1 MTGVN
6 LVSTSAVIPASVVV
20 PLGAAALMTGF
31 SRFLSRRARD
41 LIAIAVAV
49 ATTTLTLI
57 LMAGSAGHPMIYWF
71 SGWRPARG
79 MVIGIDYAVGPLGAG
94 MASLAGV
101 LASAALVYCLRYF
114 DSARG
119 RHHAL
124 VLIFLAAS
132 VDFCLTGDLF
142 NLFVAFELVAVT
154 AFALTAYNTGHPA
167 PLQGAIN
174 FAVTNSLGGMCVLM
188 GVGFLY
194 ARTGS
199 LNLAQIGQALAG
211 QHADGLIV
219 VAFALLAGGFLV
231 KAAVVPFHFWLPDAY
246 GSAPIPVCVLFAGV
260 MSELGLFAVIRVW
273 DTVFSGLAGSPGP
286 RMRAVL
292 LGLGILTA
300 LVGAIMALAQI
311 HLKRMLAFVTM
322 SHLGIYL
329 IGAGLL
335 TPLGLAGASLL
346 VIGDG
351 LAKSALFLGV
361 GVVQHQR
368 ASVSET
374 KLRGAGRG
382 LAVTGVTI
390 ALGALV
396 LADLPPFV
404 SSVGHGLLVEA
415 ADRAGLPWLEI
426 VIALGVVTSSA
437 AVLRAAG
444 RIWLGWGASES
455 PARDGGTEDDPGEE
469 SQDHPDTEQPD
480 PDGATHGDDER
491 ERSAQ
496 RQSGQRQS
504 AQRQSGQRQS
514 AQRQSGQRQ
523 SAQRQSG
530 QRQSG
535 RRQSGQRQR
544 APLTMVLP
552 PLALLAIGL
561 GLGLTSGL
569 EEHVTSAA
577 AAFTDR
583 AAYTAAVLGTH
594 NGPAAGITVPATP
607 AVSAGGVLTDLGQ
620 VLAALCVA
628 AIALDRRA
636 VRLRRTLAAGTAWLR
651 LLHSGLVGDQ
661 VTWLAAGL
669 ALLAAL
675 ALAALH

>member
-1 MTGVN
+1 MDPV
-6 LVSTSAVIPASVVV
+6 VSTSAVIPASVVV
-20 PLGAAALMTGF
+20 PLGAAALMAGF
-31 SRFLSRRARD
+31 SRFLPRWARD
-41 LIAIAVAV
+41 LIAIVAAL

-57 LMAGSAGHPMIYWF
+57 LMAASAGHPMIYWF
-71 SGWRPARG
+71 SGWRPSGG

-101 LASAALVYCLRYF
+101 LASAALVYTWRYF

-154 AFALTAYNTGHPA
+154 AFALTGYNAGHPA

-174 FAVTNSLGGMCVLM
+174 FAVTNSLGGMSVLM

-199 LNLAQIGQALAG
+199 LNLAQIGQALTG
-211 QHADGLIV
+211 RHADGLIV
-219 VAFALLAGGFLV
+219 VAFALLTGGFLV

-260 MSELGLFAVIRVW
+260 MSELGLFGVIRVW
-273 DTVFSGLAGSPGP
+273 DTVFSGLAGELEP

-292 LGLGILTA
+292 LGFGILTTV
-300 LVGAIMALAQI
+300 VGAVMALAQV

-329 IGAGLL
+329 IGVGLL

-374 KLRGAGRG
+374 RLRGRGRG

-390 ALGALV
+390 ALGALF

-404 SSVGHGLLVEA
+404 SSDGHALLVEA
-415 ADRAGLPWLEI
+415 ADQAGLPWLEI
-426 VIALGVVTSSA
+426 VIALSVILSSG

-455 PARDGGTEDDPGEE
+455 SRPDTGTADDPGDEAEDE
-469 SQDHPDTEQPD
+469 SGTA
-480 PDGATHGDDER
+480 DGR
-491 ERSAQ
+491 ERS
-496 RQSGQRQS
+496 
-504 AQRQSGQRQS
+504 
-514 AQRQSGQRQ
+514 
-523 SAQRQSG
+523 
-530 QRQSG
+530 G
-535 RRQSGQRQR
+535 RLRRV
-544 APLTMVLP
+544 PLTMVLP
-552 PLALLAIGL
+552 PLALLALGL
-561 GLGLTSGL
+561 GLGLTSGI

-577 AAFTDR
+577 AVFSDR
-583 AAYTAAVLGTH
+583 AAYAAAVLGTH
-594 NGPAAGITVPATP
+594 GAISAGGRVVVPASPAA
-607 AVSAGGVLTDLGQ
+607 SAGGVLTDLGQ
-620 VLAALCVA
+620 VLAALGVA
-628 AIALDRRA
+628 GIALDRRA
-636 VRLRRTLAAGTAWLR
+636 VELRRALAAGTGWLR
-651 LLHSGLVGDQ
+651 NLHSGLVGDQ
-661 VTWLAAGL
+661 VTWLVAGL

-675 ALAALH
+675 GEAVLR

>member
-1 MTGVN
+1 MD
-6 LVSTSAVIPASVVV
+6 LVGSTSAVIPASVAV
-20 PLGAAALMTGF
+20 PLGGAALMAGF
-31 SRFLSRRARD
+31 SWLLPRWARD
-41 LIAIAVAV
+41 LIAIAVAL

-57 LMAGSAGHPMIYWF
+57 LVASGAGRPMIYWF
-71 SGWRPARG
+71 SGWRPSGG
-79 MVIGIDYAVGPLGAG
+79 MVIGVDYAVSPLGAG

-101 LASAALVYCLRYF
+101 LTSAALVYCWRYF

-154 AFALTAYNTGHPA
+154 AFALTGYNAGHPA

-199 LNLAQIGQALAG
+199 LNLAQIGQALTG
-211 QHADGLIV
+211 RHADGLIV
-219 VAFALLAGGFLV
+219 VAFALLTGGFLI
-231 KAAVVPFHFWLPDAY
+231 KAAVIPFHFWLPDAY

-273 DTVFSGLAGSPGP
+273 DTVFSGLAGGSGP

-292 LGLGILTA
+292 LGFGILTA
-300 LVGAIMALAQI
+300 AVGAVMALAQT

-329 IGAGLL
+329 IGVGLL

-368 ASVSET
+368 ASVSEI
-374 KLRGAGRG
+374 KLRDTGRG
-382 LAVTGVTI
+382 LVVTGVTI
-390 ALGALV
+390 TLGALV
-396 LADLPPFV
+396 LADLPPYV
-404 SSVGHGLLVEA
+404 SSVGHALLVKA
-415 ADRAGLPWLEI
+415 AEQAGLPWIEI
-426 VIALGVVTSSA
+426 VIAVCVILSSG

-444 RIWLGWGASES
+444 RIWLGWGDRES
-455 PARDGGTEDDPGEE
+455 SGPDTGTADDPGEE
-469 SQDHPDTEQPD
+469 AEDRSDTAGAEGKL
-480 PDGATHGDDER
+480 GATGADRSQDER
-491 ERSAQ
+491 ERS
-496 RQSGQRQS
+496 
-504 AQRQSGQRQS
+504 
-514 AQRQSGQRQ
+514 
-523 SAQRQSG
+523 
-530 QRQSG
+530 G
-535 RRQSGQRQR
+535 RLRRV
-544 APLTMVLP
+544 PLTMVLP

-561 GLGLTSGL
+561 GLGLTSGI
-569 EEHVTSAA
+569 EEHAAAAA
-577 AAFTDR
+577 AAFSDR
-583 AAYTAAVLGTH
+583 AAYAAAVLRAHVGSIPT
-594 NGPAAGITVPATP
+594 GGRVVVPASPAA
-607 AVSAGGVLTDLGQ
+607 SAGGVLTALGQ

-628 AIALDRRA
+628 GIALDRRA
-636 VRLRRTLAAGTAWLR
+636 VGLRRALAAGTGWLR
-651 LLHSGLVGDQ
+651 RLHSGLVGDQ

-675 ALAALH
+675 SEAALH

>member
-31 SRFLSRRARD
+31 SRFLPRRARD

-415 ADRAGLPWLEI
+415 AGRAGLPWLEI

-496 RQSGQRQS
+496 RQSAQRQS
-504 AQRQSGQRQS
+504 A
-514 AQRQSGQRQ
+514 
-523 SAQRQSG
+523 
-530 QRQSG
+530 
-535 RRQSGQRQR
+535 QRQR

-561 GLGLTSGL
+561 GLGLTSGI

-636 VRLRRTLAAGTAWLR
+636 VRLRRALAAGTAWLR
-651 LLHSGLVGDQ
+651 HLHSGLVGDQ